1 MKENT
6 SYNKFFYS
14 GWHKRRRNNT
24 INYQILK

>member
-6 SYNKFFYS
+6 SYKKFFYS
-14 GWHKRRRNNT
+14 GWPKRRRNNT